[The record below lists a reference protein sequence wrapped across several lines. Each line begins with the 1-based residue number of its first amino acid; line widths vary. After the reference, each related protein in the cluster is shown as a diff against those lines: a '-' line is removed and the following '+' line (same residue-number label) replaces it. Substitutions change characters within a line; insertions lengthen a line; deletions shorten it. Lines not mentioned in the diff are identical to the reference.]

1 MSHQTTVVEARHES
15 AHPSNFAYVMIAVI
29 LAVITSI
36 EVAVYYIHALRPLLL
51 PILLVL
57 SATKFAIVAG
67 YYMHLKFDG
76 KLFSYMFGG
85 GLILAG
91 TIVCAIMILLQL
103 QPGYTP
109 PRPQAGAEQ
118 QQAPQGG
125 EQQHTGG

>member
-1 MSHQTTVVEARHES
+1 MSHETTVVEAHHES
-15 AHPSNFAYVMIAVI
+15 AHPSNLAYVIIAVI

-36 EVAVYYIHALRPLLL
+36 EVAVYYIHALRPALV
-51 PILLVL
+51 PILLAL

-91 TIVCAIMILLQL
+91 TLVCAIMILLQL
-103 QPGYTP
+103 QPNYTP
-109 PRPQAGAEQ
+109 PPKAPAGAEQ
-118 QQAPQGG
+118 QQTTQGG
-125 EQQHTGG
+125 EQQGGG